1 MDYIEVSMTGLS
13 AMAAEILPAE
23 LTEFGFEA
31 FSEEEDGKLSAFI
44 PSRSFDM
51 MPVANFLEVRSSS
64 MGFSY
69 TLTRIPDRNWN
80 AVWESGYEPVFI
92 SGRCMIRAPFHKPCP
107 DAVFDLVIEPKMSFG
122 TAHHETT
129 RLMIETVLGTDIRGR
144 KVLDMGCGT
153 GVLAILACKMGAAR
167 VVAVDN
173 DEWAYINAVEN
184 AARNNAGE
192 IIVIQGDVSVVK
204 ERDFDVILA
213 NINRNV
219 LLGDIPSYQVMLAKG
234 GVLILSGFYTADLQ
248 AIIDKTR
255 SLGLQNTNFRE
266 LNKWVVATFTK

>member
-1 MDYIEVSMTGLS
+1 
-13 AMAAEILPAE
+13 LPAE
-23 LTEFGFEA
+23 LAEFGFEA

-44 PSRSFDM
+44 PSRSFDE
-51 MPVANFLEVRSSS
+51 MPVANFLEERSSS

-69 TLTRIPDRNWN
+69 QVTRIPARNWN
-80 AVWESGYEPVFI
+80 AVWESEYDPVFI
-92 SGRCMIRAPFHKPCP
+92 SGRCMIRAPFHPPHP
-107 DAVFDLVIEPKMSFG
+107 DALFDLVIEPKMSFG

-129 RLMIETVLGTDIRGR
+129 RLMIETVLETNIRSR

-153 GVLAILACKMGAAR
+153 GVLAILAFKMGAAG

-173 DEWAYINAVEN
+173 DEWAFANAIEN
-184 AARNNAGE
+184 TARNNTGE
-192 IIVIQGDVSVVK
+192 IIVIKGDASAVK
-204 ERDFDVILA
+204 EGDFDIIMA

-219 LLGDIPSYQVMLAKG
+219 LLGDLPAYQVLLARG

-248 AIIDKTR
+248 AIIEKAS
-255 SLGLQNTNFRE
+255 SLDLHSTGFRE